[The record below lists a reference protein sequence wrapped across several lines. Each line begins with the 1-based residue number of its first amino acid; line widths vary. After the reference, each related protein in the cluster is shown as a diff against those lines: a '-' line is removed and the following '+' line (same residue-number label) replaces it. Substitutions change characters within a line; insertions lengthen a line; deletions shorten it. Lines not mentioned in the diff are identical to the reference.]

1 MADGNFAGNIIVS
14 LASLPDFLRKPILTK
29 RMKEFF
35 SLSDLEKKEII
46 ENALS
51 AGPTVDYARFEK
63 LFKTWLEVLA
73 AIPDERRIDIIK
85 WYVVEIAQDP
95 EKLIAFNM
103 DAILGIFLTLS
114 QGEQEVIAASVRNV
128 ISDLDGNS
136 ARVIKLVVPD
146 GAQQRLGI

>member
-1 MADGNFAGNIIVS
+1 MAGENFAGNIIVS

-35 SLSDLEKKEII
+35 TMSDVEKKEII

-73 AIPDERRIDIIK
+73 AIPDEQRVDIIR
-85 WYVVEIAQDP
+85 WYVTDIAQDP

-103 DAILGIFLTLS
+103 DAILGIFLTLN
-114 QGEQEVIAASVRNV
+114 QNEQKIIASSVHNV
-128 ISDLDGNS
+128 VSDLDGGS